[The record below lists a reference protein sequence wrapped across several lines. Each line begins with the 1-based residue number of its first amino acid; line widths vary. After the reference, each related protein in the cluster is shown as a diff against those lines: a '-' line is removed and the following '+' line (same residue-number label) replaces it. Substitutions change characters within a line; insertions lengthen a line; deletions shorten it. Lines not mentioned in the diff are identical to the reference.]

1 METGDLMN
9 KEEYLKKLSKVIK
22 KVSVDEKK
30 DILFD
35 YEEHFRIGMENGRTE
50 EEISEALGDPKN
62 VAKQIKADYMV
73 KKAEDK
79 PSPTS
84 IIEALAAV
92 AGLGLF
98 NILIIIP
105 SLLLAVV
112 IISLILAGSAVIV
125 LGILITISPFLHILL
140 PNFNY
145 LSVKGGIVDSLIMV
159 AVGIAV
165 TFIGTIFVLIMSY
178 LANKMYKIVIKLLKS
193 NLKDIK
199 ENTEVFK

>member
-1 METGDLMN
+1 MN

-22 KVSVDEKK
+22 KVSIDEKK
-30 DILFD
+30 DILLD

-73 KKAEDK
+73 RKAEDK

-98 NILIIIP
+98 NILVAVP

-112 IISLILAGSAVIV
+112 IISLVVAGSAVVV
-125 LGILITISPFLHILL
+125 LGILIMISPLLHVFL
-140 PNFNY
+140 PNLIY
-145 LSVKGGIVDSLIMV
+145 LPVKRGILGTLILV
-159 AVGIAV
+159 VGGIAV
-165 TFIGTIFVLIMSY
+165 TVMGTIFVIIMSY
-178 LANKMYKIVIKLLKS
+178 AANRLYKVVIKLLKS
-193 NLKDIK
+193 NLEDIK
-199 ENTEVFK
+199 EKTEVFK

>member
-1 METGDLMN
+1 MN
-9 KEEYLKKLSKVIK
+9 KEEYLKKLSKQIK

-30 DILFD
+30 ELLSD
-35 YEEHFRIGMENGRTE
+35 YEEHFRIGVENGRTE
-50 EEISEALGDPKN
+50 EEISKALGDPKN

-98 NILIIIP
+98 NIFVAVP

-112 IISLILAGSAVIV
+112 IISLVVAGSAVVVI
-125 LGILITISPFLHILL
+125 GILIMLSPLLHVFL
-140 PNFNY
+140 PNLIY
-145 LSVKGGIVDSLIMV
+145 LPVNGGIFGTLILV
-159 AVGIAV
+159 VGGIAV
-165 TFIGTIFVLIMSY
+165 TVIGTIFVLVMSY
-178 LANKMYKIVIKLLKS
+178 AANKLYKIVIKLLKS
-193 NLKDIK
+193 NLEDIK

>member
-1 METGDLMN
+1 MN

-22 KVSVDEKK
+22 KVSIDEKK
-30 DILFD
+30 DILLD
-35 YEEHFRIGMENGRTE
+35 YEEHFRIGVEKGRTE

-112 IISLILAGSAVIV
+112 IISLVLVGSAVIV
-125 LGILITISPFLHILL
+125 LGILITISPLLHVFL
-140 PNFNY
+140 PNFIY
-145 LSVKGGIVDSLIMV
+145 LPVKGGILDSLMLV

-178 LANKMYKIVIKLLKS
+178 VANKMYKVVIKLLKS
-193 NLKDIK
+193 NLEDIK

>member
-1 METGDLMN
+1 MN
-9 KEEYLKKLSKVIK
+9 KEEYLKKLSKLIK

-30 DILFD
+30 ELLSD

-50 EEISEALGDPKN
+50 EEISKALGDPKN

-98 NILIIIP
+98 NIFVAVP

-112 IISLILAGSAVIV
+112 IISLVVAGSAVVVI
-125 LGILITISPFLHILL
+125 GILIMLSPLLHVFL
-140 PNFNY
+140 PNLIY
-145 LSVKGGIVDSLIMV
+145 LPVNGGIFGTLILV
-159 AVGIAV
+159 AGGMAV
-165 TFIGTIFVLIMSY
+165 TVIGTIFVLVMSY
-178 LANKMYKIVIKLLKS
+178 AANK
-193 NLKDIK
+193 
-199 ENTEVFK
+199 

>member
-1 METGDLMN
+1 MN
-9 KEEYLKKLSKVIK
+9 KEEYLKKLSKQIK

-30 DILFD
+30 ELLSD
-35 YEEHFRIGMENGRTE
+35 YEEHFRIGVENGRTE
-50 EEISEALGDPKN
+50 EEISKALGDPKN

-98 NILIIIP
+98 NIFVAVP

-112 IISLILAGSAVIV
+112 IISLVVAGSAVVVI
-125 LGILITISPFLHILL
+125 GILIMLSPLLHVFL
-140 PNFNY
+140 PNLIY
-145 LSVKGGIVDSLIMV
+145 LPVNGGILGTLILV
-159 AVGIAV
+159 VGGIAV
-165 TFIGTIFVLIMSY
+165 TVIGTIFVLIMSY
-178 LANKMYKIVIKLLKS
+178 AANKLYKIVIKLLKS
-193 NLKDIK
+193 NLEDIK